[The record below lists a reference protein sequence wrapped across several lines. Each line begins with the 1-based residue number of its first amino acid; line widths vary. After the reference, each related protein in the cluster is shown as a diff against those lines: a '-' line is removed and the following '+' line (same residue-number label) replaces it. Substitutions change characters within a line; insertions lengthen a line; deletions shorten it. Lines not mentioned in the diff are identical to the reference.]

1 VYSKEKSAH
10 GEANSDVSRDE
21 IPVSLQPY
29 VQQYFEQ
36 VRKGAAPK
44 AQAASKK

>member
-1 VYSKEKSAH
+1 
-10 GEANSDVSRDE
+10 
-21 IPVSLQPY
+21 VSLQPY

-44 AQAASKK
+44 AQAAPK